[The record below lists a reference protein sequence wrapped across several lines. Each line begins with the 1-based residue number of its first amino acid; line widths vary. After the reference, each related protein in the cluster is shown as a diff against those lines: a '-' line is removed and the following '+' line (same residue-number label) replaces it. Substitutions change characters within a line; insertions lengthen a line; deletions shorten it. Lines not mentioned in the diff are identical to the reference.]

1 MVQHLWKSSISL
13 KSIVLKKT
21 NCYSTVSREA
31 LNVVQKIDKSVLF
44 PNLILKT
51 EQKFIKKPY
60 EEELYKSVPNNIGS

>member
-1 MVQHLWKSSISL
+1 M
-13 KSIVLKKT
+13 
-21 NCYSTVSREA
+21 SREA